1 MAVGGQSQF
10 SFEYTD
16 VTEIFN
22 ITAQNWTLVDSFPS
36 MTSGLTLTAV
46 GSDFYA
52 FGGAIGDPAQSSDSI
67 FVYRSNVWI
76 TMKGKLRFGYIHNN
90 SQVCIRVATD
100 L

>member
-22 ITAQNWTLVDSFPS
+22 ITTQNWTVVDSFPS
-36 MTSGLTLTAV
+36 TTSGLTLTAV

-52 FGGAIGDPAQSSDSI
+52 FGGAIGDPVQSSDSI
-67 FVYRSNVWI
+67 FVYRNNFWM
-76 TMKGKLRFGYIHNN
+76 TMKGKLRSGYTHNN
-90 SQVCIRVATD
+90 SQVYISY
-100 L
+100 